1 MGDAIAWVNT
11 IQKWVEEKGCQV
23 DIFATE
29 FICSLFKNGKNEIK
43 NVVSER
49 DVWGGPERKGRW
61 ENMILYLELVNTK
74 IING

>member
-1 MGDAIAWVNT
+1 MN
-11 IQKWVEEKGCQV
+11 
-23 DIFATE
+23 IFATE

-61 ENMILYLELVNTK
+61 EKYDFIFGVGQYEDN
-74 IING
+74 